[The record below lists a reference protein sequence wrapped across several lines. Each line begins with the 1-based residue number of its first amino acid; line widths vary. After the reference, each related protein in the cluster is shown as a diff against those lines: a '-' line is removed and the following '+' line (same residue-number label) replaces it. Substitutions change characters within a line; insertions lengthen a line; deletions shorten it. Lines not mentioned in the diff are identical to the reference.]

1 MVVRE
6 DTRFILVQAG
16 IALRLVG
23 VAARVTRTKSVVGG
37 YKLGERGKLVPRSL
51 RVCTDAQEHLE
62 HESYTRVVVCSIA

>member
-1 MVVRE
+1 MVAQE

-16 IALRLVG
+16 IALRPMWVAAHVTCTVFAVG
-23 VAARVTRTKSVVGG
+23 V

-51 RVCTDAQEHLE
+51 WVCTDAQECLE

>member
-16 IALRLVG
+16 IALRPMWVAAHVTCTVFAVG
-23 VAARVTRTKSVVGG
+23 V

-51 RVCTDAQEHLE
+51 WVCIDAQ
-62 HESYTRVVVCSIA
+62 